1 MMEYNLLKF
10 RRFLHQHPEL
20 SGKEAH
26 TAQNIVETLEFFSPS
41 KIITNL
47 GGHGVAAIFKT
58 GTTGPTVLLR
68 AELDALPIEEL
79 NDFAYK
85 SREEG
90 ISHKCGHD
98 GHMTILVGVAAKLAQ
113 NINKL
118 KGRIILLFQ
127 PAEETAEGAKKVIED
142 LEIKGI
148 VPDYVFALHNL
159 PGYPLGQMILRKN
172 VFASASQ
179 GFITRFKGKTSHAG
193 HPENGSNPVLAMTAL
208 INSLLAL
215 PQLHT
220 SFNDSALATIVH
232 AKLGEIAFG
241 TSPAEAEVMATF
253 RTHSDKVMQQLSQ
266 RAVEITEG
274 LAATYNLKF
283 IVDWVEKFPATKNN
297 DDCVDILEEVAQKLD
312 IDYIYRSQPFPWSE
326 DFAYFTQKYK
336 GAFFGIGAGEKHPQ
350 LHDEFYDFADEIT
363 EVCVEI
369 FLEII
374 NKILKV

>member
-1 MMEYNLLKF
+1 
-10 RRFLHQHPEL
+10 
-20 SGKEAH
+20 
-26 TAQNIVETLEFFSPS
+26 
-41 KIITNL
+41 
-47 GGHGVAAIFKT
+47 
-58 GTTGPTVLLR
+58 
-68 AELDALPIEEL
+68 
-79 NDFAYK
+79 
-85 SREEG
+85 
-90 ISHKCGHD
+90 
-98 GHMTILVGVAAKLAQ
+98 
-113 NINKL
+113 
-118 KGRIILLFQ
+118 
-127 PAEETAEGAKKVIED
+127 
-142 LEIKGI
+142 
-148 VPDYVFALHNL
+148 
-159 PGYPLGQMILRKN
+159 MILRKN

-326 DFAYFTQKYK
+326 DFAYLTQKYK